1 MSNSPLS
8 PAVSVLSL
16 IDIEELAESYRRKSF
31 GGTEKY
37 QNSMV
42 FNIAYTFNPEW
53 TSWNQNDDRFFLKV
67 KVAVF
72 INNKFS
78 GSRFLWFEVNATSLG
93 IKARCCKQ
101 PKLRF
106 GLCSRR
112 FLEANYEKY
121 AKTNSL
127 LPIDPTGKLQLE
139 FSL

>member
-1 MSNSPLS
+1 MPNSPAS

-16 IDIEELAESYRRKSF
+16 IDIVELAESYRRKSF
-31 GGTEKY
+31 GGTEKH

-42 FNIAYTFNPEW
+42 FNIAYTFNPDW
-53 TSWNQNDDRFFLKV
+53 TSWNQHDDRFFLKV
-67 KVAVF
+67 KVAFF
-72 INNKFS
+72 IDNKFS

-112 FLEANYEKY
+112 FLQANYEKY
-121 AKTNSL
+121 SKTNSL
-127 LPIDPTGKLQLE
+127 LPITPMSGSQLE
-139 FSL
+139 LSL